1 MSEFFKAELK
11 DKFLQYASDR
21 DDYFEVQ
28 LLYDEFLRPNYNLSF
43 VERVLREVLEYDPN
57 LIDVMSGNGAK
68 IFMIS
73 STALTEDFIETGGF
87 KQLFIQEE
95 EKWDTF
101 LEQLSNT
108 RKLSIEEKENLGRTE
123 KTSYKRERTLLYGLI
138 GAVALSFLFTLFSV
152 FKALF
157 DSNKYVSQQDFEE
170 RIEKLETEL
179 KLKNELE
186 ESDSLFQKPISS
198 FLKEN
203 RVK

>member
-28 LLYDEFLRPNYNLSF
+28 LLYDEFLRPNYSLSF

-87 KQLFIQEE
+87 KQLFLQEE

-108 RKLSIEEKENLGRTE
+108 RKLSMEEKENLGRTE

-157 DSNKYVSQQDFEE
+157 DSNNYVSQQDFEE

-179 KLKNELE
+179 KLKNESE

-198 FLKEN
+198 SLKSDSIQ
-203 RVK
+203 

>member
-28 LLYDEFLRPNYNLSF
+28 LLYDEFLRPNYSLSF

-87 KQLFIQEE
+87 KQLFLQEE

-108 RKLSIEEKENLGRTE
+108 RKLSMEEKENLGRTE

-157 DSNKYVSQQDFEE
+157 DSNNYVSQQDFEE

-198 FLKEN
+198 SLKSDSIQ
-203 RVK
+203 

>member
-28 LLYDEFLRPNYNLSF
+28 LLYDEFLRPNYSLSF

-87 KQLFIQEE
+87 KQLFLQEE